1 MIMKAKKLLSIILV
15 GVSAVSL
22 LAGCSSGTS
31 SQDNS
36 AEETAGST
44 QEESSEETAQSDGQ
58 EETEEAQTDTQG
70 DTEESAQETG
80 TSDTSGAGNVLVV
93 YYSATGNTENVANI
107 IAETT
112 GGDLFELEPV
122 EPYTDED
129 LNYSDENSRVSRE
142 HEDESLR
149 DVELASTTVD
159 NWDSYDTVFIG
170 YPIWWGIAAW
180 PVDSFVENN
189 DFTGKTVIPFATSA
203 SSGLGESG
211 QLLADMEGTGDW
223 QEGMRF
229 GSRPD
234 EADVQEW
241 VNGLGL

>member
-31 SQDNS
+31 SQDSS

-80 TSDTSGAGNVLVV
+80 ASDTSGAGNVLVV

-112 GGDLFELEPV
+112 GGDLFELEPI

-211 QLLADMEGTGDW
+211 QRLADMAGTGDW

-229 GSRPD
+229 RSSAD

>member
-211 QLLADMEGTGDW
+211 QLLAEMAGTGDW

-229 GSRPD
+229 SSRPD

>member
-211 QLLADMEGTGDW
+211 QLLAEMAGTGDW

-229 GSRPD
+229 RSGVD

>member
-22 LAGCSSGTS
+22 LAGCSSGIS
-31 SQDNS
+31 SQDS
-36 AEETAGST
+36 Y
-44 QEESSEETAQSDGQ
+44 
-58 EETEEAQTDTQG
+58 
-70 DTEESAQETG
+70 TEESAQETG
-80 TSDTSGAGNVLVV
+80 ASDTSGAGNVLVV

-211 QLLADMEGTGDW
+211 QLLADMAGTGDW

>member
-22 LAGCSSGTS
+22 LAGCSLGTG
-31 SQDNS
+31 SQDSS
-36 AEETAGST
+36 AEETAGGT
-44 QEESSEETAQSDGQ
+44 QEESSEETAQSVGQ
-58 EETEEAQTDTQG
+58 EPTEEAQTDTQG

-80 TSDTSGAGNVLVV
+80 TSDTSGARNVLVV

-112 GGDLFELEPV
+112 DGDLFALEPV
-122 EPYTDED
+122 EPYTEED
-129 LNYSDENSRVSRE
+129 LNYGDDNSRVSRE

-170 YPIWWGIAAW
+170 YPKIQYGFLS
-180 PVDSFVENN
+180 V
-189 DFTGKTVIPFATSA
+189 
-203 SSGLGESG
+203 
-211 QLLADMEGTGDW
+211 
-223 QEGMRF
+223 
-229 GSRPD
+229 
-234 EADVQEW
+234 
-241 VNGLGL
+241 